1 MNRAAAAAAGQG
13 PHTLH
18 FLCNAPKL
26 PELGLYTFLGCTPE
40 ILGKPTL
47 NLFSNFAAEKDVI
60 CQKIGPKVSLSCLVA
75 FCNSLADNLVAHTH
89 GAHAHMVPP
98 QRRVNTRSKTFCVF
112 VYLRICICNTHGGRG
127 ARRCTRSISDPRLF
141 VYLCICIC
149 VFVYLCICVFVYLQD
164 TWCLHRGSGSC
175 TGSTPDPRLFVPRHK
190 SCSAR
195 RAPFLALSCHFFTQK
210 ILAMVLAAIMLLQQC
225 NVAMFQR
232 CKNVNF
238 DIARNKSKMCAKNF
252 SPKTKIHFQHR
263 CIFVQDWRVWRSW

>member
-1 MNRAAAAAAGQG
+1 M
-13 PHTLH
+13 HTW
-18 FLCNAPKL
+18 CRRR
-26 PELGLYTFLGCTPE
+26 GGSTP
-40 ILGKPTL
+40 
-47 NLFSNFAAEKDVI
+47 D
-60 CQKIGPKVSLSCLVA
+60 
-75 FCNSLADNLVAHTH
+75 
-89 GAHAHMVPP
+89 
-98 QRRVNTRSKTFCVF
+98 QRLF

-141 VYLCICIC
+141 VYSCICIC
-149 VFVYLCICVFVYLQD
+149 VSVYLCICVFARHMVPPQRI
-164 TWCLHRGSGSC
+164 WELHGVNTRSETFCAEAQKLLCAPRSFSC
-175 TGSTPDPRLFVPRHK
+175 
-190 SCSAR
+190 
-195 RAPFLALSCHFFTQK
+195 SCHFFTQK

>member
-127 ARRCTRSISDPRLF
+127 ARRCTRSISDPGLF
-141 VYLCICIC
+141 VYLHLCIYVIA
-149 VFVYLCICVFVYLQD
+149 YLCICVFAR
-164 TWCLHRGSGSC
+164 HM
-175 TGSTPDPRLFVPRHK
+175 VP
-190 SCSAR
+190 
-195 RAPFLALSCHFFTQK
+195 P
-210 ILAMVLAAIMLLQQC
+210 
-225 NVAMFQR
+225 QR
-232 CKNVNF
+232 
-238 DIARNKSKMCAKNF
+238 S
-252 SPKTKIHFQHR
+252 
-263 CIFVQDWRVWRSW
+263 

>member
-1 MNRAAAAAAGQG
+1 MISVI
-13 PHTLH
+13 L
-18 FLCNAPKL
+18 LCFQLRPL
-26 PELGLYTFLGCTPE
+26 LFGWDSLFRLYL
-40 ILGKPTL
+40 
-47 NLFSNFAAEKDVI
+47 
-60 CQKIGPKVSLSCLVA
+60 
-75 FCNSLADNLVAHTH
+75 
-89 GAHAHMVPP
+89 
-98 QRRVNTRSKTFCVF
+98 
-112 VYLRICICNTHGGRG
+112 
-127 ARRCTRSISDPRLF
+127 
-141 VYLCICIC
+141 CIC

-210 ILAMVLAAIMLLQQC
+210 ILAKVLAAIMLLQQC

-238 DIARNKSKMCAKNF
+238 HIARNKSKMCAKNF